1 MEEHGWDLKAI
12 DQHNRLMLNQKSC
25 ENRLEFLKTNKWIVD
40 QWSTSAVTTSFWGSG
55 QVTLEFGNC
64 YNEGVVTV
72 LLDDNEIAKSK
83 RNEYISSVT
92 FNVADG
98 STLAIKTDDRAI
110 IQLFRL
116 DLECGK
122 AIIYQECIILMKQF
136 IYS

>member
-1 MEEHGWDLKAI
+1 MEEHGWDLNAI
-12 DQHNRLMLNQKSC
+12 DQHNRLMLNQHSC
-25 ENRLEFLKTNKWIVD
+25 ENRLGFLKANKWIVD
-40 QWSTSAVTTSFWGSG
+40 QWSTSAITTSFWGPG
-55 QVTLEFGNC
+55 QATLEYGNC

-122 AIIYQECIILMKQF
+122 EMNYQERILLNKP
-136 IYS
+136 